1 VRGDGLLALEPLE
14 KETYSHR
21 GVQSPRAMAKQSRF
35 VDNERT
41 VKGGWK
47 PLPAHIQAALQKKR
61 DRKSK
66 SDDKPYDG
74 ESKSRGSGGGTFM

>member
-1 VRGDGLLALEPLE
+1 MTD
-14 KETYSHR
+14 
-21 GVQSPRAMAKQSRF
+21 SRF

-61 DRKSK
+61 GKSK
-66 SDDKPYDG
+66 PKCDCKDPAKDCGCDEASTGAAASTEERRDD
-74 ESKSRGSGGGTFM
+74 